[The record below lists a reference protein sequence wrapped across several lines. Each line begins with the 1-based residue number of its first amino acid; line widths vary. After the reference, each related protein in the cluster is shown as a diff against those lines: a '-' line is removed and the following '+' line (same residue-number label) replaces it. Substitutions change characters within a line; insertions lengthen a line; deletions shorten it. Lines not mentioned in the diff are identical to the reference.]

1 LHIWAWNIL
10 TAEPDDIKE
19 LKWTVAEMLCWEAE
33 INPNQVSDA
42 AQQWIEEDKE
52 NIIRED
58 EAKEEKCMSAIS
70 IINHQKVSIL

>member
-1 LHIWAWNIL
+1 
-10 TAEPDDIKE
+10 
-19 LKWTVAEMLCWEAE
+19 MLCWEAE